1 MQNAAALSDSAA
13 LAPLKRPRGA
23 AAAYGSVIR
32 GTEDPRDIE
41 YRVLARAA
49 ALLDS
54 ALLDSAGPA
63 ALPIA
68 IHENRLVW
76 IAFAAD
82 LADHNNHFGDELKGR
97 LLSLARWVFA
107 ESDRVLRDGRSP
119 QALADVNRAVM
130 AGLRSGLPP
139 AATGL
144 S

>member
-1 MQNAAALSDSAA
+1 MQNAALSDSAT
-13 LAPLKRPRGA
+13 LAPLSRPQGA
-23 AAAYGSVIR
+23 VAAYGSVIR

-54 ALLDSAGPA
+54 ALLDDAGPA
-63 ALPIA
+63 ALPAA

-82 LADHNNHFGDELKGR
+82 LADHNNHFNDALKAS

-107 ESDRVLRDGRSP
+107 ESDRVLRDGHSP
-119 QALADVNRAVM
+119 QALADVNRTIM
-130 AGLRSGLPP
+130 AGLRPSLPP
-139 AATGL
+139 AAMGL

>member
-1 MQNAAALSDSAA
+1 MQNALLTSSAV
-13 LAPLKRPRGA
+13 LAPLSRPQGA

-49 ALLDS
+49 VLLDS
-54 ALLDSAGPA
+54 ALQDDAGPA
-63 ALPIA
+63 ALPAA

-82 LADHNNHFGDELKGR
+82 LVDQNNSFDDALKAR
-97 LLSLARWVFA
+97 LLSLARWVFV

-119 QALADVNRAVM
+119 QALADVNRVVM
-130 AGLRSGLPP
+130 AGLRPGLPP